1 MFFCG
6 VSLCCV
12 EQFVSDPCKF
22 ILDFLPGQC
31 LEQVSKDVAMLIT
44 LCLADA
50 KRRVFHLDFS
60 FASVN
65 ERFVR

>member
-1 MFFCG
+1 M
-6 VSLCCV
+6 
-12 EQFVSDPCKF
+12 SDPCKS

-31 LEQVSKDVAMLIT
+31 LEQVSEDMAMLIT

-50 KRRVFHLDFS
+50 KRRVFHLGFS

-65 ERFVR
+65 ERLVR